1 MTLRHA
7 NRASTLATV
16 ALLMVA
22 IGVAG
27 AHPPAVFA
35 QQPPGAP
42 APEAD
47 TPEARANRDL
57 AKLGEEKARA
67 EATRL
72 LRDAYYNWDQ
82 APGTR
87 KSCDQEAEDLRYAIR
102 YYARAHG
109 LPASL
114 DELAEMIRLWW
125 QAAAQGLAGSGTTA
139 DFVRVFG
146 DAAYPFDKAVEEL
159 EKASEQPC
167 PEPHAAAGTTGASRL
182 GGRKAAIIGGAAA
195 GAGAVLALA
204 AGGGGSSRP
213 APATTP
219 PATQPPDVTSLHGT
233 YTGRL
238 VTAGSTISGCGRAAT
253 APCNATLGGSANGT
267 PATVSFGGDLP
278 STGVLRASGT
288 LESFTYQGPAN
299 GLGAL
304 PAGTVIQWQQ
314 QGSVTNGVLRLE
326 GRATVTSAGACNGA
340 VIPTTVEATKN

>member
-1 MTLRHA
+1 MTLPS
-7 NRASTLATV
+7 ASRPATLPTAILLSV
-16 ALLMVA
+16 AL
-22 IGVAG
+22 VAG
-27 AHPPAVFA
+27 GVFAPSAFARQPPAG
-35 QQPPGAP
+35 PPP
-42 APEAD
+42 VAD
-47 TPEARANRDL
+47 TPEAQAERDL
-57 AKLGEEKARA
+57 AKLGEEKAR
-67 EATRL
+67 EHATRL
-72 LRDAYYNWDQ
+72 LTDAYRNWDE
-82 APGTR
+82 APGR
-87 KSCDQEAEDLRYAIR
+87 RRSCDQEAEDLRYAIR

-114 DELAEMIRLWW
+114 DDLADMIHLWW
-125 QAAAQGLAGSGTTA
+125 QAAAQGLAGSETTA
-139 DFVRVFG
+139 AYVKIFG
-146 DAAYPFDKAVEEL
+146 RGAYPFDKAVEEL
-159 EKASEQPC
+159 KKVSEQPC